1 MHLGHWDSHLRKIS
15 LLNKRRHDMLI
26 HSIHKFMGDNV
37 IIHGKNAGLHILL
50 ELNNGLS
57 EEEIIKKAKEYGVI
71 VSPVSTYWL
80 RKDKYSNNM
89 VFLGFGGMTESE
101 IAEGVNLLSKAWFSK

>member
-1 MHLGHWDSHLRKIS
+1 
-15 LLNKRRHDMLI
+15 
-26 HSIHKFMGDNV
+26 MGDNV
-37 IIHGKNAGLHILL
+37 IVHGKNAGLHILL

-101 IAEGVNLLSKAWFSK
+101 IAEGINLLSKAWFSK